1 MKMTLIIPATALLL
15 NGFYTTAQNE
25 IVDNVE
31 PTQSEINVGNSK
43 SVVSLNFIDMYD
55 INTQTAKK
63 AKVLNDTPLRVH
75 PNNSSQQLVLIPKG
89 AVVETYKY
97 FPKEAAWAVHYD
109 RKWGFVTTTAI
120 LPLLERNS
128 DENQKPY
135 DEAPKML
142 SSIQIIYP
150 PEARE
155 NKISGK
161 VIIKAL
167 VSKTGSVIET
177 EVEES
182 IPGLNEAA
190 IDAIRKMKFKP
201 GKFEGKPVEVWIR
214 IPVDFEPGDF

>member
-1 MKMTLIIPATALLL
+1 MTLILPATALLF

-31 PTQSEINVGNSK
+31 PEQSEINVGNSK
-43 SVVSLNFIDMYD
+43 SVISLNFIDMYD

-75 PNNSSQQLVLIPKG
+75 PNNSSQQLVLIQKG

-97 FPKEAAWAVHYD
+97 FPKEAVWAVHYD

-128 DENQKPY
+128 DEKQKPY

-150 PEARE
+150 SEARE

-177 EVEES
+177 EVEKS